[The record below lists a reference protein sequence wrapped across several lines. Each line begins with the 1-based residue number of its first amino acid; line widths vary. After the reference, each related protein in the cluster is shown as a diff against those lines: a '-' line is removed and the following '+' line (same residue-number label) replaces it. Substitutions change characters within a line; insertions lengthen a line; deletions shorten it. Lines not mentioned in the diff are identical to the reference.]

1 MSKWRIQTPQEIE
14 AEMEQ
19 NKLKR
24 YKKYVDEQM
33 TNEDFLKDRM
43 ENWTLKEF
51 EIYFGEENE

>member
-1 MSKWRIQTPQEIE
+1 MKYTLED
-14 AEMEQ
+14 
-19 NKLKR
+19 

-51 EIYFGEENE
+51 EIYFGEKENEL